1 MRAIGLMSGTS
12 LDGVDAALVDIRP
25 RGAGYVLDVVRF
37 TTQPFAAELR
47 EALLD
52 ALPPHAATPA
62 GAAHLDREIGLC
74 FAGAAVAVARG
85 EAVDYV
91 ASHGLTLAHDGAAHE
106 TMQIGD
112 PYLVRDAVEASV
124 AFDFR
129 RADCAAGGNG
139 APLVPYVDAL
149 LFASASDDVVAL
161 NIGGIANVTVLLRG
175 APASAAVAWDTGP
188 GNMLIDAFV
197 RERTRG
203 EATFDRDGAYAQRG
217 TVDERVVAELA
228 AREIAYLVLP
238 PPKSTGRERFGAQ
251 LLSDQADLFAGLSLE
266 DGCATLC
273 AFTAATVCDS
283 LAWYGPAAA
292 RVIASGGG
300 THNPALMRM
309 LAERLATSGSTLVPS
324 GDLGIDADAK
334 EALAFA
340 VLGYETLRERP
351 ANLCGATGAARPTV
365 LGAIAPH
372 GLAGLLAKM
381 HAECAAN
388 GVT

>member
-1 MRAIGLMSGTS
+1 
-12 LDGVDAALVDIRP
+12 
-25 RGAGYVLDVVRF
+25 VVRF

-203 EATFDRDGAYAQRG
+203 EATFDRDGAFALRG

-228 AREIAYLVLP
+228 AREIALPRAPAAEIDGTRALRRAVPRRSGGSLRRTLARRRLRDLVRVHRVDGVRQPGLVR
-238 PPKSTGRERFGAQ
+238 SGGSARDRERRRNAQ
-251 LLSDQADLFAGLSLE
+251 PRADA
-266 DGCATLC
+266 D
-273 AFTAATVCDS
+273 
-283 LAWYGPAAA
+283 A
-292 RVIASGGG
+292 R
-300 THNPALMRM
+300 P
-309 LAERLATSGSTLVPS
+309 SGSRRPGSILVPS